1 MSEPCI
7 RDIAG
12 RSQKVVNSVDGVNVA
27 ASSLSMGEAGARG
40 VVVREATELA
50 RGKSSPPGNWLAGR
64 RICRA
69 WMVFLHWFTMFE
81 DVRLNV
87 RRLTVWRN
95 IRVYSLPETNF
106 THRFVGDHDCDQS

>member
-1 MSEPCI
+1 
-7 RDIAG
+7 
-12 RSQKVVNSVDGVNVA
+12 
-27 ASSLSMGEAGARG
+27 
-40 VVVREATELA
+40 
-50 RGKSSPPGNWLAGR
+50 
-64 RICRA
+64 
-69 WMVFLHWFTMFE
+69 MVFLHWFTMFE